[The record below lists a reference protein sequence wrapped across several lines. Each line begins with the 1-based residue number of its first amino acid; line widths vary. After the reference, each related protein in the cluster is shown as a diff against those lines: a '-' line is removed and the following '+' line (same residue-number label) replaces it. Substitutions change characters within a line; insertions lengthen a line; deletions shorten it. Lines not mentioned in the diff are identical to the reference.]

1 MIIDKIENLCN
12 YTTVV
17 KNLAEAIDFIG
28 GNYDLPTGRHEF
40 AGGAVIPAEGT
51 SAPLSEKDFEAHQNF
66 ADVMVILEH
75 AETVSY
81 RQTDELTV
89 CQDYDPARDIAMY
102 KGEGLDI
109 VVTVPKGYFYI
120 VMPGEGHKPGIHLQG
135 DPAPFKKY
143 IIKCRQ

>member
-1 MIIDKIENLCN
+1 MIIDKICNLSN
-12 YTTVV
+12 YTGVV
-17 KNLAEAIDFIG
+17 KNLAAAIAFIG
-28 GNYDLPTGRHEF
+28 GNYNLPAGRHEF

-66 ADVMVILEH
+66 ADIMVILDH
-75 AETVSY
+75 NETMSY

-89 CQDYDPARDIAMY
+89 CQDYDAAKDIAMY

-135 DPAPFKKY
+135 GPTPIKKY